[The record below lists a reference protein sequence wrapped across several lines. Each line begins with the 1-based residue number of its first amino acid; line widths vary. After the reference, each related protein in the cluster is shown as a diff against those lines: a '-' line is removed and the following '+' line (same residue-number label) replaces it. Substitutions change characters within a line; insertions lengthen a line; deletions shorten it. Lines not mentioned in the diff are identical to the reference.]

1 MIPAQADTLKMV
13 GIATLAY
20 IVALVMIEAAQL
32 TRHGEV
38 ATITAAT
45 RRLMAEYTWLGIL
58 LIAVPL
64 FSAGVV
70 LLHIGLGLELR
81 ERDRSAK

>member
-1 MIPAQADTLKMV
+1 MV
-13 GIATLAY
+13 AIATLAY
-20 IVALVMIEAAQL
+20 IVALVAIEAAQL

-45 RRLMAEYTWLGIL
+45 RRLLAEYTWLGIL

-64 FSAGVV
+64 FSMGVV

-81 ERDRSAK
+81 EKRR